1 MKYTRVH
8 EVDGGLTE
16 NKSVIF
22 GTHPAHEAA
31 GGIDTR
37 SEGGVSGLRR
47 ASTGFGCIL
56 DGDA

>member
-8 EVDGGLTE
+8 EVDGGSTE

-22 GTHPAHEAA
+22 GSRPAHVGV

-47 ASTGFGCIL
+47 AFTDFGCIL